1 MIRWFFCEKIE
12 EIYLLS
18 LMPQMMLFFF
28 ESLAPYAR
36 STLEASYQSFT
47 CFDTYTHT
55 LASGLHMRYDIF
67 ILEDLFSQ
75 VEDPADMYEKLRQHV
90 RSGLEDV
97 TLKHVPWETDLNRL
111 RDEVLDNA
119 NTNCGL
125 SPQEIS
131 EADLDDWLR
140 FLSEDELRNY
150 NEYLQILGMTHTPKE
165 DRTLRA
171 VCVGQNPAK
180 DYVMMGTEL
189 QLPTFTKDST
199 KRILLTSLDRWITA
213 SEKMAVTGFPSHQD
227 CFV

>member
-1 MIRWFFCEKIE
+1 
-12 EIYLLS
+12 
-18 LMPQMMLFFF
+18 
-28 ESLAPYAR
+28 
-36 STLEASYQSFT
+36 
-47 CFDTYTHT
+47 
-55 LASGLHMRYDIF
+55 MRYDIF

-75 VEDPADMYEKLRQHV
+75 VEDPANMYEKLCQHV

-131 EADLDDWLR
+131 EANLDDWLQ
-140 FLSEDELRNY
+140 FLSEDELKNY

-180 DYVMMGTEL
+180 DFAMMGTEL

-199 KRILLTSLDRWITA
+199 KRIMLTSLERWITA

-227 CFV
+227 CFFQNHAIGLIISISYDLFRFLTFCFWNVSLRVFR